1 MPRKITPAQYK
12 RMVDDYNRK
21 LKQAVTNYNRD
32 AAAYNREVKRAVDK
46 HNREVRAHNARVR
59 SNRQR
64 LNAEIA
70 RLDRQRS
77 TTRYVTVQTSAI
89 ALHTAYSRVD
99 EQSELWNER
108 GQELADLAEAET
120 ANSAQVANALL
131 TETGAETEEIEE
143 TSITHELSVLSGD
156 LHNRWEGALFAINPR
171 NPDAA
176 RHFCTSAREVIVELI
191 NMKAPDAAVLRA
203 KPNCERGPDGKAVAR
218 REKIGYL
225 LDLNGAGYEA
235 LGDFMETNVNDVM
248 NLFSQF
254 NKGTHGTA
262 GRFDIPTLRTIKH
275 RVEDSIRFLSTLVR
289 GVQPTTGDVG

>member
-1 MPRKITPAQYK
+1 MPRKVTPAQYN
-12 RMVDDYNRK
+12 RMVNDYNRK
-21 LKQAVTNYNRD
+21 VKQ
-32 AAAYNREVKRAVDK
+32 AVDK
-46 HNREVRAHNARVR
+46 HNREVTAHNRKVKRDIDDYNREVRAHNARVR

-70 RLDRQRS
+70 RLNRQRS
-77 TTRYVTVQTSAI
+77 TTRYVTVQTSTI
-89 ALHTAYSRVD
+89 ALHTAYSHVD

-108 GQELADLAEAET
+108 GQELADLAETET
-120 ANSAQVANALL
+120 ANSAHVANTLL
-131 TETGAETEEIEE
+131 SETAADAEEAEE
-143 TSITHELSVLSGD
+143 TSLTDELSALSLD
-156 LHNRWEGALFAINPR
+156 LHNRWEGARFAINPR

-191 NMKAPDAAVLRA
+191 NMKAPDAVVLQA

-225 LDLNGAGYEA
+225 LELNGAGYEA
-235 LGDFMETNVNDVM
+235 LGDFVETNVNDVL

-254 NKGTHGTA
+254 NKGTHGIA

-289 GVQPTTGDVG
+289 GSSR

>member
-1 MPRKITPAQYK
+1 MIEDQ
-12 RMVDDYNRK
+12 NRK
-21 LKQAVTNYNRD
+21 AKQAVD
-32 AAAYNREVKRAVDK
+32 KYNREATAHNRKVERAINDY
-46 HNREVRAHNARVR
+46 NREVRAHNVRVR

-70 RLDRQRS
+70 RLNRQRS
-77 TTRYVTVQTSAI
+77 TTRYVSVQTSTI
-89 ALHTAYSRVD
+89 ALHTAYSHVD
-99 EQSELWNER
+99 AQSELWNER

-120 ANSAQVANALL
+120 ANSARVANTFLDADAD
-131 TETGAETEEIEE
+131 AEQIEE
-143 TSITHELSVLSGD
+143 TSLTDELSALSLD
-156 LHNRWEGALFAINPR
+156 LHNRWEGARFAINPR
-171 NPDAA
+171 NPDAG

-191 NMKAPDAAVLRA
+191 NMKAPDAAVLQA

-225 LDLNGAGYEA
+225 LDLNGAGYDA
-235 LGDFMETNVNDVM
+235 LGDFVETDVNDVM

-275 RVEDSIRFLSTLVR
+275 RVEHSIRFLSTLVR
-289 GVQPTTGDVG
+289 GSPSR

>member
-1 MPRKITPAQYK
+1 MPRKVTPAQYN

-21 LKQAVTNYNRD
+21 LKQAVDKRNREITAHNQKVKRAIDDYNRD
-32 AAAYNREVKRAVDK
+32 
-46 HNREVRAHNARVR
+46 VRAHNARVR

-70 RLDRQRS
+70 RFNRQRS
-77 TTRYVTVQTSAI
+77 TTRYLTVQTSTI
-89 ALHTAYSRVD
+89 ALHTAYSHVD

-120 ANSAQVANALL
+120 ANSAQVANTLL
-131 TETGAETEEIEE
+131 GETAADAEETEE
-143 TSITHELSVLSGD
+143 TSLTDELSSLSLD
-156 LHNRWEGALFAINPR
+156 LHNRWEGARFAINPR

-203 KPNCERGPDGKAVAR
+203 KPNCERGPDGVAVAR

-225 LDLNGAGYEA
+225 LDLNGADYQA
-235 LGDFMETNVNDVM
+235 LGDFVDTNVNDVM

-262 GRFDIPTLRTIKH
+262 GRFDIPTLRVIKH

-289 GVQPTTGDVG
+289 GSSC